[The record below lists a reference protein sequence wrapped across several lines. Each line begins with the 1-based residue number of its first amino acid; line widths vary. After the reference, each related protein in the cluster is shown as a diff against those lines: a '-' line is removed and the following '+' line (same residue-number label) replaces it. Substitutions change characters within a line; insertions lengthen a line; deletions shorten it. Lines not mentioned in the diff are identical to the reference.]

1 MSRYDLHPP
10 VRARTTLLATL
21 LVSAALAG
29 CATDQPPMA
38 APAGSKT
45 VDVQIQPARIPPN
58 EQGAFALSTTTGCNV
73 VFLGKAAGTDTF
85 SYAVA
90 TTSRVSDF
98 NQCLSSLRQQPGVL
112 AVSAPR

>member
-1 MSRYDLHPP
+1 MNRFELRWS
-10 VRARTTLLATL
+10 AGATTLLCTL
-21 LVSAALAG
+21 LIAAALAG
-29 CATDQPPMA
+29 CAKDQPPMA

-58 EQGAFALSTTTGCNV
+58 EQGAFALSTYTGCNI

-85 SYAVA
+85 SYGVA
-90 TTSRVSDF
+90 TTQRMQTLD
-98 NQCLSSLRQQPGVL
+98 QCLASLRQQPGVL

>member
-1 MSRYDLHPP
+1 MSRFELRRSAGAPAP
-10 VRARTTLLATL
+10 LSALLLAAL
-21 LVSAALAG
+21 LAG

-58 EQGAFALSTTTGCNV
+58 EQGAFALSTFTGCNI

-85 SYAVA
+85 SYGVA
-90 TTSRVSDF
+90 TTSRMATID
-98 NQCLSSLRQQPGVL
+98 QCLASLRQQPGVL

>member
-1 MSRYDLHPP
+1 MNRFEPCRPAGVIMPLC
-10 VRARTTLLATL
+10 TL
-21 LVSAALAG
+21 LVAAALAG

-58 EQGAFALSTTTGCNV
+58 EQGAFALSTYTGCNI

-85 SYAVA
+85 SYGVA
-90 TTSRVSDF
+90 TTSRMATID
-98 NQCLSSLRQQPGVL
+98 QCLASLRQQPGVL